1 MNVNGNGVAKMPTKI
16 GHGLGLRLEL
26 CRHHKNSIKSN
37 RMKSRRIADSN
48 IIPLPPSP
56 CTSLLCP
63 WLTPLQTSLDSVEA
77 AAPSP
82 LPLAS

>member
-1 MNVNGNGVAKMPTKI
+1 MNGNGVAKMPTKI

-48 IIPLPPSP
+48 IIPLP
-56 CTSLLCP
+56 
-63 WLTPLQTSLDSVEA
+63 
-77 AAPSP
+77 
-82 LPLAS
+82 LPLAAPCSALGLPLCRLH